1 MSLQNV
7 RIYHYYR
14 VNREIDEI
22 SMWMIFHLHII
33 LPSYQKN
40 RYWYASLTRCRLHE
54 TRLRT
59 NGNRDNGG
67 LSENWED
74 DEKATNHRN
83 ETRLEYSSR
92 FCAAILT
99 DHLSLAPWP
108 PLKAERRSSLDE
120 IALDP
125 VPWLSRFA
133 IQPRFGHSATNGTFF
148 NILDKRTSPSKQQT
162 ASSLIDDK
170 HDRKKLIGNGRHPS
184 WVN

>member
-1 MSLQNV
+1 MSLQNI

-22 SMWMIFHLHII
+22 SMWMILRLHII

-40 RYWYASLTRCRLHE
+40 RYWYARLTGVDCTKLVSERMAIEVTEAFQRIGE
-54 TRLRT
+54 TMKKRQVI
-59 NGNRDNGG
+59 
-67 LSENWED
+67 
-74 DEKATNHRN
+74 

-92 FCAAILT
+92 FCVAILT

-133 IQPRFGHSATNGTFF
+133 IQPPRFGHSATNGTFF
-148 NILDKRTSPSKQQT
+148 NVLDKRTSPSKQQT

-170 HDRKKLIGNGRHPS
+170 HGRYQR
-184 WVN
+184 N